1 LHDDAVRRLF
11 LVSGAALVGWLGL
24 GLGCA
29 APAPLPAPASN
40 APAALDAA
48 KADGPHW
55 AFVPPVRTPTL
66 GGNPI
71 DALVRA
77 RLRDAGLELAPPADR
92 TTLLRRVTLD
102 LIGLPPTPAEV
113 DAFLADRD
121 GGEDAAYQRVV
132 DRLLASPHYGEAMA
146 LPWLDAARY
155 ADSNGFQQDGDTWQ
169 WVWRDWLVQKLNDDL
184 PFDQLSTRML
194 AGDLLPDATDDDRLG
209 TAFLR
214 NHLLNGEGGAIP
226 EENRFVMLFDRVDTT
241 CTTWLGLTVA
251 CAQCHDHKY
260 DPITQREYYA
270 LLDAF
275 GRVPENGLAG
285 GGPTRFRIA
294 EPALDLPS
302 PEQRQQRAAM
312 VARLQQLETA
322 GDQAALDAYRA
333 EYDRFRR
340 DAWPRVMVMQDAVER
355 PTHLLRRGDYLQPGE
370 VVGFGVPACLPPLP
384 PAAPT
389 NRLGLARW
397 LFTGDHPLTARVAG
411 NRAWQHFFGAGLVRT
426 PEDFGTQG
434 DRPVQQELLDTLAVD
449 FVQSGWRSKALHRRI
464 VSSAVYRQRSTAS
477 AELLARDP
485 DNRLLARAPRFRRSS
500 LMLRDQALA
509 VSGLL
514 VPTLGGPPVYPY
526 QPDRVWEALAITN
539 ERDFTYP
546 AAHGPDLWRRSLYT
560 FWRRTVQPTNFFDT
574 SPRQQCRVQ
583 VPVTNSPLH
592 ALVTLNDPTYVE
604 AARALA
610 ARVAGEA
617 SDAGGRL
624 AAAFRRVVA
633 RRPAADEVRLL
644 AAMYERQLA
653 AYAGDPA
660 AAVALLAVGEAVTPC
675 ALPPVEHAAL
685 AAACLGILNLQEAQC
700 RD

>member
-1 LHDDAVRRLF
+1 MRRQV
-11 LVSGAALVGWLGL
+11 LVPGAALAGL
-24 GLGCA
+24 LVLGCA
-29 APAPLPAPASN
+29 APAPDRK
-40 APAALDAA
+40 PAAAPSA
-48 KADGPHW
+48 PSSGPHW

-77 RLRDAGLELAPPADR
+77 RLGDEGLALAPPAAR
-92 TTLLRRVTLD
+92 TTLLRRVTID

-113 DAFLADRD
+113 DAFLAD
-121 GGEDAAYQRVV
+121 GEDGAYERVV

-169 WVWRDWLVQKLNDDL
+169 WVWRDWLVRQLNADA
-184 PFDQLSTRML
+184 PFDELSTKLL
-194 AGDLLPDATDDDRLG
+194 AGDLLPGATDDDRLG

-285 GGPTRFRIA
+285 GGPSRFRVA
-294 EPALDLPS
+294 EPAVAYPTPAL
-302 PEQRQQRAAM
+302 RQQRAAM
-312 VARLQQLETA
+312 EARLQELEAA
-322 GDQAALDAYRA
+322 GDKAAHDALRG
-333 EYDRFRR
+333 EYDRFRHEE
-340 DAWPRVMVMQDAVER
+340 WPRVMVMQDAVDK
-355 PTHLLRRGDYLQPGE
+355 PTHVLQRGDYLQPGA
-370 VVGFGVPACLPPLP
+370 VVAFGVPGCLPPLP
-384 PAAPT
+384 DDAPT

-397 LFTGDHPLTARVAG
+397 LFADGHPLAARVAV
-411 NRAWQHFFGAGLVRT
+411 NRAWQHFFGDGLVRT
-426 PEDFGTQG
+426 PEDFGTLG
-434 DRPVQQELLDTLAVD
+434 ERPTHQELLDTLAVD
-449 FVQSGWRSKALHRRI
+449 FARSGWRTKELHRRI
-464 VSSAVYRQRSTAS
+464 VTSAVYRQSSAVS

-500 LMLRDQALA
+500 LLLRDQALA
-509 VSGLL
+509 ASGLL

-526 QPDRVWEALAITN
+526 QPDKVWESLAITN

-546 AAHGPDLWRRSLYT
+546 ASHGPDLWRRSLYT

-574 SPRQQCRVQ
+574 SQRQNCRVR

-617 SDAGGRL
+617 ADVGGRL

-633 RRPAADEVRLL
+633 RRPDADEQRLL

-653 AYAGDPA
+653 AYADDPA
-660 AAVALLAVGEAVTPC
+660 AATALLAVGKAATPC
-675 ALPPVEHAAL
+675 ELPPVEHAAL
-685 AAACLGILNLQEAQC
+685 AAACLGILTLEEAQG